1 MFRGI
6 GASDGIGIGKIIKI
20 EDKEIKIPEKQITDV
35 NAECQRFL
43 DAVDVFVEKTMNMA
57 EDMRKRVGEKEAEIL
72 EGHAIMMQDPS
83 IIDGVK
89 EGIENGTCAEKA
101 FVNVCDMFVNI
112 FSMSDDELTK
122 QRITDICDMQGRML
136 KILLGIEEV
145 DITNVPANTILA
157 AVDLTPSMT
166 VGINKENVVGIITE
180 VGGRTSHSAIL
191 ARALGIPAVLS
202 IKDVMSK
209 IENGKEVVV
218 DGSEGI
224 AILNPAEEVKTEYSK
239 KRESYYKEKEAL
251 KQFIGKETETAD
263 GHKVELVCNIG
274 KPSDVDNVISFDGE
288 GVGLFRT
295 EFLFMDR
302 NNAPSEEEQFESY
315 KSVCE
320 KLSGKPVIIRTLDVG
335 GDKEI
340 PYLELEKEENPF
352 LGYRAIRVCLDR
364 KEMYRLQ
371 LRALLRA
378 SAFGNIKIMV
388 PMVTCIEE
396 LREVKHMIE
405 ELKAELSEQGIAYDK
420 DIKVG
425 VMIET
430 SVAVLIADILA
441 KEADFFS
448 IGTNDL
454 TQYTMVVDRGNAKVA
469 YLYSTYNPAV
479 LRAIKYV
486 IKSAKKENIMVG
498 MCGEAAA
505 DELLIPLLLAYGL
518 DEFSVSATSV
528 LSTRK
533 TISMWSKEEAD
544 VLLDKV
550 EQLVIEEEVKNCLKA
565 NIK

>member
-218 DGSEGI
+218 DGSE
-224 AILNPAEEVKTEYSK
+224 E
-239 KRESYYKEKEAL
+239 
-251 KQFIGKETETAD
+251 IG
-263 GHKVELVCNIG
+263 
-274 KPSDVDNVISFDGE
+274 
-288 GVGLFRT
+288 
-295 EFLFMDR
+295 
-302 NNAPSEEEQFESY
+302 
-315 KSVCE
+315 
-320 KLSGKPVIIRTLDVG
+320 
-335 GDKEI
+335 
-340 PYLELEKEENPF
+340 
-352 LGYRAIRVCLDR
+352 RAHV
-364 KEMYRLQ
+364 
-371 LRALLRA
+371 
-378 SAFGNIKIMV
+378 
-388 PMVTCIEE
+388 
-396 LREVKHMIE
+396 
-405 ELKAELSEQGIAYDK
+405 
-420 DIKVG
+420 
-425 VMIET
+425 
-430 SVAVLIADILA
+430 
-441 KEADFFS
+441 
-448 IGTNDL
+448 
-454 TQYTMVVDRGNAKVA
+454 
-469 YLYSTYNPAV
+469 
-479 LRAIKYV
+479 
-486 IKSAKKENIMVG
+486 
-498 MCGEAAA
+498 
-505 DELLIPLLLAYGL
+505 
-518 DEFSVSATSV
+518 
-528 LSTRK
+528 
-533 TISMWSKEEAD
+533 
-544 VLLDKV
+544 
-550 EQLVIEEEVKNCLKA
+550 
-565 NIK
+565 

>member
-274 KPSDVDNVISFDGE
+274 KPSDVDNIISFDGE

-388 PMVTCIEE
+388 P
-396 LREVKHMIE
+396 
-405 ELKAELSEQGIAYDK
+405 
-420 DIKVG
+420 
-425 VMIET
+425 
-430 SVAVLIADILA
+430 
-441 KEADFFS
+441 
-448 IGTNDL
+448 
-454 TQYTMVVDRGNAKVA
+454 MVVDRGNAKVA

>member
-378 SAFGNIKIMV
+378 SAFGNIKI
-388 PMVTCIEE
+388 
-396 LREVKHMIE
+396 
-405 ELKAELSEQGIAYDK
+405 
-420 DIKVG
+420 G

-430 SVAVLIADILA
+430 SAAVLIADILA

>member
-1 MFRGI
+1 
-6 GASDGIGIGKIIKI
+6 
-20 EDKEIKIPEKQITDV
+20 
-35 NAECQRFL
+35 
-43 DAVDVFVEKTMNMA
+43 
-57 EDMRKRVGEKEAEIL
+57 
-72 EGHAIMMQDPS
+72 
-83 IIDGVK
+83 
-89 EGIENGTCAEKA
+89 
-101 FVNVCDMFVNI
+101 
-112 FSMSDDELTK
+112 
-122 QRITDICDMQGRML
+122 
-136 KILLGIEEV
+136 
-145 DITNVPANTILA
+145 
-157 AVDLTPSMT
+157 
-166 VGINKENVVGIITE
+166 
-180 VGGRTSHSAIL
+180 
-191 ARALGIPAVLS
+191 
-202 IKDVMSK
+202 MSK

-388 PMVTCIEE
+388 PMV
-396 LREVKHMIE
+396 
-405 ELKAELSEQGIAYDK
+405 
-420 DIKVG
+420 
-425 VMIET
+425 
-430 SVAVLIADILA
+430 
-441 KEADFFS
+441 
-448 IGTNDL
+448 
-454 TQYTMVVDRGNAKVA
+454 VDRGNAKVA

>member
-1 MFRGI
+1 
-6 GASDGIGIGKIIKI
+6 
-20 EDKEIKIPEKQITDV
+20 
-35 NAECQRFL
+35 
-43 DAVDVFVEKTMNMA
+43 MNMA

-388 PMVTCIEE
+388 PMV
-396 LREVKHMIE
+396 
-405 ELKAELSEQGIAYDK
+405 
-420 DIKVG
+420 
-425 VMIET
+425 
-430 SVAVLIADILA
+430 
-441 KEADFFS
+441 
-448 IGTNDL
+448 
-454 TQYTMVVDRGNAKVA
+454 VDRGNAKVA

>member
-20 EDKEIKIPEKQITDV
+20 EDKEINIPDKLITDGI
-35 NAECQRFL
+35 AECQRFL

-166 VGINKENVVGIITE
+166 VGINKEYVVGIITE

-274 KPSDVDNVISFDGE
+274 KPSDVDNIISFDGE

-388 PMVTCIEE
+388 P
-396 LREVKHMIE
+396 
-405 ELKAELSEQGIAYDK
+405 
-420 DIKVG
+420 
-425 VMIET
+425 
-430 SVAVLIADILA
+430 
-441 KEADFFS
+441 
-448 IGTNDL
+448 
-454 TQYTMVVDRGNAKVA
+454 MVVDRGNAKVA

>member
-388 PMVTCIEE
+388 PMV
-396 LREVKHMIE
+396 
-405 ELKAELSEQGIAYDK
+405 
-420 DIKVG
+420 
-425 VMIET
+425 
-430 SVAVLIADILA
+430 
-441 KEADFFS
+441 
-448 IGTNDL
+448 
-454 TQYTMVVDRGNAKVA
+454 VDRGNAKVA

-486 IKSAKKENIMVG
+486 IKSVKKENIMVG

>member
-388 PMVTCIEE
+388 PMV
-396 LREVKHMIE
+396 
-405 ELKAELSEQGIAYDK
+405 
-420 DIKVG
+420 
-425 VMIET
+425 
-430 SVAVLIADILA
+430 
-441 KEADFFS
+441 
-448 IGTNDL
+448 
-454 TQYTMVVDRGNAKVA
+454 VDRGNAKVA

>member
-340 PYLELEKEENPF
+340 PYLELEKEENPI

-388 PMVTCIEE
+388 P
-396 LREVKHMIE
+396 
-405 ELKAELSEQGIAYDK
+405 
-420 DIKVG
+420 
-425 VMIET
+425 
-430 SVAVLIADILA
+430 
-441 KEADFFS
+441 
-448 IGTNDL
+448 
-454 TQYTMVVDRGNAKVA
+454 MVVDRGNAKVA